1 MLRCWKDPYWTA
13 RPAFYRR
20 CRLWEIKMEATGALI
35 NNRGNF
41 MGHPGSVNKD
51 GGWIIRDVILLMPA
65 ALSKTLLVNLIIT
78 QSAAELRLHM
88 LPAAQKML
96 TYFHS
101 WQLHFLSFCRFQN
114 VTQYYAEVQN
124 CSRVQNILVARMHT
138 HTGTHTMCISAKL
151 HTAFALCI
159 QRARIQQC
167 AAMH

>member
-1 MLRCWKDPYWTA
+1 
-13 RPAFYRR
+13 
-20 CRLWEIKMEATGALI
+20 
-35 NNRGNF
+35 
-41 MGHPGSVNKD
+41 
-51 GGWIIRDVILLMPA
+51 MPA

-124 CSRVQNILVARMHT
+124 CSRGQNIPFAHVCARSHARCASLLNRT
-138 HTGTHTMCISAKL
+138 QYLSSA
-151 HTAFALCI
+151 
-159 QRARIQQC
+159 
-167 AAMH
+167 